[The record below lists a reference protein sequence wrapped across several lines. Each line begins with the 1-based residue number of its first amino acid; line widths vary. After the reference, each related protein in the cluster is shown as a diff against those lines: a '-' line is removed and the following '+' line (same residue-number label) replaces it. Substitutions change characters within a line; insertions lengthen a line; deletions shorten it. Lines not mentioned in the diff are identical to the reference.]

1 MNELN
6 PLEQAVYDLIPRGIE
21 NCRKFKDLNTH
32 IDKRSFYYII
42 NSLRRKGKVIG
53 AVRGKHGGYFVATN
67 EEERGIALRQLE
79 AQLKTEMRIVAAMK
93 VSELETVESI

>member
-21 NCRKFKDLNTH
+21 NCRKFKDLNAH

-53 AVRGKHGGYFVATN
+53 A
-67 EEERGIALRQLE
+67 I
-79 AQLKTEMRIVAAMK
+79 
-93 VSELETVESI
+93 

>member
-6 PLEQAVYDLIPRGIE
+6 PLEQAVYELIPRGIE
-21 NCRKFKDLNTH
+21 NCRKFKDLNAH

-53 AVRGKHGGYFVATN
+53 AIRGKQGGYFVATT
-67 EEERGIALRQLE
+67 EEERVIATRQFE
-79 AQLKTEMRIVAAMK
+79 AQVKDEMAIVSAMK
-93 VSELETVESI
+93 KAELEEIA